1 MIPRTTY
8 KNGVKNAQET
18 MNIRSKLE
26 DAWKETVAADYLTGA
41 IAYESDLRAS
51 IDRAL
56 RIKCPDASV
65 FLEARMLP
73 GESRIDLVLCEDSVV
88 RLIAEIKFVPQGY
101 PEWERDIQKLNE
113 IAQLDSCEGHK
124 FKIEPANGQF
134 SGEKHYV
141 NPDTRY
147 AFIAVGRDDAD
158 AVDLKSIETEL
169 GALVLPLFSLCFG
182 RIRPG
187 KDPYFDSA
195 RPASQE

>member
-1 MIPRTTY
+1 MD
-8 KNGVKNAQET
+8 
-18 MNIRSKLE
+18 IRSKLE

-65 FLEARMLP
+65 FLEAKMLP
-73 GESRIDLVLCEDSVV
+73 GHDRNRRTDLVLCKARVV

-101 PEWERDIQKLNE
+101 PQWKRDIQKLNA
-113 IAQLDSCEGHK
+113 IAQLDKNKGHEFLIDSATGK
-124 FKIEPANGQF
+124 F
-134 SGEKHYV
+134 SGKKHHV

-147 AFIAVGRDDAD
+147 AFIAVGRDDAA

-195 RPASQE
+195 RPA

>member
-1 MIPRTTY
+1 MQRRRTTC
-8 KNGVKNAQET
+8 KNGVRMLKET
-18 MNIRSKLE
+18 MDIRSKLE
-26 DAWKETVAADYLTGA
+26 DAWNKTVLEDYRTGA

-56 RIKCPDASV
+56 RSRCPDASV
-65 FLEARMLP
+65 FLEAKMLP
-73 GESRIDLVLCEDSVV
+73 DESRIDLVLCEDLDV
-88 RLIAEIKFVPQGY
+88 RLIAEIKFAPHHY
-101 PEWERDIQKLNE
+101 PPLWREDIQTLNE
-113 IAQLDSCEGHK
+113 IAQLDSRKGHE
-124 FKIEPANGQF
+124 FLIEPTNGQF
-134 SGEKHYV
+134 SGKKHHV

-187 KDPYFDSA
+187 KDPDFDSA
-195 RPASQE
+195 RPA

>member
-1 MIPRTTY
+1 
-8 KNGVKNAQET
+8 

-41 IAYESDLRAS
+41 IAYESDLQAS
-51 IDRAL
+51 IDWAL
-56 RIKCPDASV
+56 RSRCPDASV
-65 FLEARMLP
+65 FLEAKMLP
-73 GESRIDLVLCEDSVV
+73 GHGRNRRTDLVLCEDLDV

-141 NPDTRY
+141 NSDTRY

-195 RPASQE
+195 RHERTRRFPGPGS